1 MIYKPLALSI
11 ILAALNYTKRR
22 NRRKQ
27 LLLQQFQIKRK
38 FKRRPRPI
46 SENDPTPRPYRND
59 YHSSTWWD
67 MINDPNVNDPT
78 SHVGKKFRLR
88 FRVPFPVFR
97 KLLDM
102 TQELGFEL
110 RPKSSAGVAGIPLE
124 IQVLSVL
131 RVLGII
137 III

>member
-1 MIYKPLALSI
+1 MI
-11 ILAALNYTKRR
+11 
-22 NRRKQ
+22 
-27 LLLQQFQIKRK
+27 
-38 FKRRPRPI
+38 
-46 SENDPTPRPYRND
+46 
-59 YHSSTWWD
+59 
-67 MINDPNVNDPT
+67 DPT